1 MEASRKSVEFEPQKQ
16 AKIDRKLQMIL
27 QIAEKACPAY
37 APQTSAGLSSTAP
50 SPERRAK

>member
-1 MEASRKSVEFEPQKQ
+1 MEASRKSVEFELQKQ